1 MRAWKVVLAVDLAL
15 VLGVG
20 FGYLWWGREVARV
33 RAELRAEQARPKATA
48 GEWTA
53 RGVVR
58 GVLPEM
64 GLIVVTHEDIADFM
78 PAMTMGFRVAS
89 PRISETLAVGDEIQ
103 FTLKGIPP
111 NVAITAVEKRP

>member
-1 MRAWKVVLAVDLAL
+1 MKGWKVVLAVDLAL
-15 VLGVG
+15 LLGVG

-58 GVLPEM
+58 GILPEM
-64 GLIVVTHEDIADFM
+64 ELIVLTHDEIADFM

-89 PRISETLAVGDEIQ
+89 PRILDELAIGDEIE

-111 NVAITAVEKRP
+111 SVAITAVEKLP